1 MIQRMR
7 RVFFLLLTVS
17 AWAQTPAP
25 PSAPSGPAP
34 APAPAIP
41 PLQTSITVTGKIETE
56 APASITTLDQQEIE
70 ATPGVNLDDRLR
82 QVPGFSLFRRT
93 SSVVANPTTQGISL
107 RGLGSSGASR
117 TLVLWDGVPINDPF
131 GGWVYW
137 TRVDP
142 SDVDRV
148 EISRGAST
156 SVFGDLAMSGAIALF
171 SRPPEPFHLSASY
184 EGGSDNT
191 QDVSASL
198 SNVWRHFAATGE
210 VRAFTTDGYFIVP
223 QDLRGTVDNRA
234 NVSFVTGFTALDW
247 FGGRQRISVKLDI
260 LAEERD
266 NGTVLTHNSTGL
278 GTLSGNYLWDTG
290 SDAISVLVFHTRED
304 YHADFSAVA
313 ASRNFERVTDL
324 QTSPS
329 EQVGAAG
336 FWKHHAAK
344 WNLIAGT
351 DMNRVEGVSIDHLIP
366 TGVRDAGGTIW
377 QHGEFAQFDIREGP
391 VQFFGGARH
400 EFTVGNQTFF
410 SPNGGLV
417 VGKGKIRARGTVYR
431 AFRAPDLNELY
442 RQFRVGNV
450 TTLANPLLQSEKT
463 FGSEA
468 GLDFAGETRR
478 FSVTAFRNSLDG
490 LITNVTI
497 AQSANSITR
506 ERENIGPALSRGIEA
521 NFVQNWNDF
530 RFEAA
535 YLYADSRISLTGL
548 RIPEI
553 PHHQG
558 SADVAYHRHGTL
570 ISGGLRGY
578 SSQFDDDL
586 NQFLLPGFVT
596 LQLAAS
602 QTITHG
608 LSATLALEN
617 ILDKQYYVA
626 FTPTPNIGAPFLW
639 RAGLRWEGKVH

>member
-1 MIQRMR
+1 MIQRVR
-7 RVFFLLLTVS
+7 WACYLLLAIA

-25 PSAPSGPAP
+25 QPAP
-34 APAPAIP
+34 TGSTPAPQIP
-41 PLQTSITVTGKIETE
+41 PLQTTITVTGKIATE
-56 APASITTLDQQEIE
+56 APASITTLDQEEIDS
-70 ATPGVNLDDRLR
+70 TPGVNLDDRLR
-82 QVPGFSLFRRT
+82 QVPGFSMFRRS
-93 SSVVANPTTQGISL
+93 SSVVANPTTQGVSL

-156 SVFGDLAMSGAIALF
+156 SVFGDLAMSGVIALF
-171 SRPPEPFHLSASY
+171 SRPPEPFHLDASY

-198 SNVWRHFAATGE
+198 SNVWRQFAATAE

-223 QDLRGTVDNRA
+223 QNLRGTVDTRA
-234 NVSFVTGFTALDW
+234 NVRFVTGFTALDW
-247 FGGRQRISVKLDI
+247 FGGRQRLSVKLDI

-266 NGTVLTHNSTGL
+266 NGTQLTHNSTGL

-290 SDAISVLVFHTRED
+290 SNAISVLVFHTRED
-304 YHADFSAVA
+304 YHAGFSAVA
-313 ASRNFERVTDL
+313 ASRNFERLTDL

-329 EQVGAAG
+329 EQVGAAA
-336 FWKHHAAK
+336 FWKHHAAR

-351 DMNRVEGVSIDHLIP
+351 DMNRVEGFSIDHLLPSGI
-366 TGVRDAGGTIW
+366 RDAGGTIL
-377 QHGEFAQFDIREGP
+377 QHGEFAQFDLREGP
-391 VQFFGGARH
+391 VQMFGGARQ

-417 VGKGKIRARGTVYR
+417 VGKGKVRARGTVYR
-431 AFRAPDLNELY
+431 AFRAPTLNELY
-442 RQFRVGNV
+442 RQFRVGNA
-450 TTLANPLLQSEKT
+450 TTLANPLLQPEKT
-463 FGSEA
+463 FGAE
-468 GLDFAGETRR
+468 GGVDFVGETRR

-497 AQSANSITR
+497 AQNANSITR
-506 ERENIGPALSRGIEA
+506 ERENIGLALSRGIEA
-521 NFVQNWNDF
+521 SFMQEWNAF

-535 YLYADSRISLTGL
+535 YLYSDSRISATGL
-548 RIPEI
+548 RIPEV
-553 PHHQG
+553 PHNQG
-558 SADVAYHRHGTL
+558 SADIAYHRGGTL
-570 ISGGLRGY
+570 ISGGMRGY

-608 LSATLALEN
+608 LSATLSLEN
-617 ILDKQYYVA
+617 ILNKQYYVA
-626 FTPTPNIGAPFLW
+626 FTPIPNIGAPLLW

>member
-1 MIQRMR
+1 M
-7 RVFFLLLTVS
+7 
-17 AWAQTPAP
+17 AQTPAP
-25 PSAPSGPAP
+25 QPAP
-34 APAPAIP
+34 AGAAPP
-41 PLQTSITVTGKIETE
+41 PLRTSITVTGTIATE
-56 APASITTLDQQEIE
+56 APASITTLGEQEIE
-70 ATPGVNLDDRLR
+70 DTPGVNLDDRLR
-82 QVPGFSLFRRT
+82 QVPGFSLFRRS
-93 SSVVANPTTQGISL
+93 SSVVANPTTQGVSL

-142 SDVDRV
+142 EDVDRV

-156 SVFGDLAMSGAIALF
+156 SVFGDLAMSGVVALF
-171 SRPPEPFHLSASY
+171 SRPPEPFHLDASY
-184 EGGSDNT
+184 AGGSDNT

-198 SNVWRHFAATGE
+198 SNVWRRFAVSGE

-223 QDLRGTVDNRA
+223 QDLRGTVDTRA
-234 NVSFVTGFTALDW
+234 NVRFVTGFTALDW

-266 NGTVLTHNSTGL
+266 NGTQLTHNSTGL

-304 YHADFSAVA
+304 YHAGFSAVA
-313 ASRNFERVTDL
+313 ASRNFERLTDL

-329 EQVGAAG
+329 EQVGAAA
-336 FWKHHAAK
+336 FWKHHAAR

-351 DMNRVEGVSIDHLIP
+351 DMNRVEGFSVDHLLPFGI
-366 TGVRDAGGTIW
+366 RDAGGTIF
-377 QHGEFAQFDIREGP
+377 QHGEFAQADVREGP
-391 VQFFGGARH
+391 VQLFGGARQ
-400 EFTVGNQTFF
+400 EFTIGNHTFF

-417 VGKGKIRARGTVYR
+417 VGKGKLRARGTVYR
-431 AFRAPDLNELY
+431 AFRAPTLNELY
-442 RQFRVGNV
+442 RQFRVGNA
-450 TTLANPLLQSEKT
+450 TTLANPLLQPEKT
-463 FGSEA
+463 FGAEA
-468 GLDFAGETRR
+468 GLDFVGERRR

-506 ERENIGPALSRGIEA
+506 ERENVGPALSRGVEA
-521 NFVQNWNDF
+521 SFTQDWNAF

-535 YLYADSRISLTGL
+535 YLYSDSRISATGL
-548 RIPEI
+548 RIPEV
-553 PHHQG
+553 PHNQG
-558 SADVAYHRHGTL
+558 SADLAYRRRGTS

-586 NQFLLPGFVT
+586 NQFPLPGFVT

-602 QTITHG
+602 QTIVHG